1 MGNSA
6 YLFHKSPVYPLHG
19 KRVFLLLT
27 AGRCCVKISDKTI
40 MAGCCRNRKDS
51 SAGGIGMD
59 EHQSGVKLEE
69 ALSFSETSGNMGSRQ
84 ELTSAESISLFSMV
98 S

>member
-1 MGNSA
+1 
-6 YLFHKSPVYPLHG
+6 
-19 KRVFLLLT
+19 
-27 AGRCCVKISDKTI
+27 

-69 ALSFSETSGNMGSRQ
+69 ALEAKK
-84 ELTSAESISLFSMV
+84 ELDAKAQKILEEKEADSV
-98 S
+98 

>member
-6 YLFHKSPVYPLHG
+6 YLFHKNSVYPLHG

-27 AGRCCVKISDKTI
+27 AGRYCVKISDKTI
-40 MAGCCRNRKDS
+40 MAGCCRHRKDS

-69 ALSFSETSGNMGSRQ
+69 ALEAKKNLMQKRRKYLRRRKRTP
-84 ELTSAESISLFSMV
+84 V
-98 S
+98 